1 MLTTFLIFA
10 LLAIALWTDLRS
22 NKIYNWNTYSGIGLA
37 IIIGAINSYWTE
49 GETMRK
55 ILGPIQLGDAALG
68 LFACG
73 AILIVCYV
81 FLNFNGGIG
90 GGDVKL
96 LAMLGAFF
104 GFEKGIE
111 VLLWT
116 FILAAAIGIIMLL
129 WTVDLAILLRRFSK
143 RIRAIFLLQT
153 PEYPEGEGPMA
164 PLPKCLP
171 MGAVA
176 AVALVRFGL
185 SSQLGGLL

>member
-1 MLTTFLIFA
+1 MLTTIVVYA
-10 LLAIALWTDLRS
+10 LLSATIWTDLKDG
-22 NKIYNWNTYSGIGLA
+22 KIYNWTTYPGIGVALA
-37 IIIGAINSYWTE
+37 VGAMNSYFP
-49 GETMRK
+49 GSASVRQ
-55 ILGPIQLGDAALG
+55 LFGAVDLGDATLG

-116 FILAAAIGIIMLL
+116 FILAAAIAVMMLI
-129 WTVDLAILLRRFSK
+129 WTVKPTTLVHRFITRVRS
-143 RIRAIFLLQT
+143 IALLQT
-153 PEYPEGEGPMA
+153 PEYPEGEAPMA

-171 MGAVA
+171 IGAA
-176 AVALVRFGL
+176 AATTLVHFNLLTHLGL
-185 SSQLGGLL
+185 I

>member
-1 MLTTFLIFA
+1 MLTTLLMFA
-10 LLAIALWTDLRS
+10 LLLVAVWTDLRS
-22 NKIYNWNTYSGIGLA
+22 GKIYNWNTYSGIALA
-37 IIIGAINSYWTE
+37 LVIGTINSYWAG
-49 GETMRK
+49 GERMQQL
-55 ILGPIQLGDAALG
+55 LGPVELGDAATG

-104 GFEKGIE
+104 GLEKGIE

-116 FILAAAIGIIMLL
+116 FILAAALGIVMLL
-129 WTVDLAILLRRFSK
+129 WTVDLSVLLQRLLK
-143 RIRAIFLLQT
+143 RVRAIFLLQT

-171 MGAVA
+171 IGAVA
-176 AVALVRFGL
+176 AAVLVHFGL
-185 SSQLGGLL
+185 LKQLGWI

>member
-1 MLTTFLIFA
+1 MLTTVVMYG
-10 LLAIALWTDLRS
+10 LLLVAIWTDL
-22 NKIYNWNTYSGIGLA
+22 NYGKIYNWNTYLGIA
-37 IIIGAINSYWTE
+37 IALVIGAINSYWSE
-49 GETMRK
+49 SSALQQVFGGVE
-55 ILGPIQLGDAALG
+55 LGDATLG

-116 FILAAAIGIIMLL
+116 FILAAAIAVVMLI
-129 WTVDLAILLRRFSK
+129 WTVKPTILMHRFIGRVRS
-143 RIRAIFLLQT
+143 IALLQT
-153 PEYPEGEGPMA
+153 PEYPEGDAPMA

-171 MGAVA
+171 IGAA
-176 AVALVRFGL
+176 AAATLVHLNLFTHLGL
-185 SSQLGGLL
+185 I

>member
-1 MLTTFLIFA
+1 MLTAAIMFL
-10 LLAIALWTDLRS
+10 LLTVAVWTDLRS
-22 NKIYNWNTYSGIGLA
+22 NKIYNWNTYSGIALA
-37 IIIGAINSYWTE
+37 LIIGAINSYGPTNNQ
-49 GETMRK
+49 MRR
-55 ILGPIQLGDAALG
+55 IFGSIEFGDSALG

-104 GFEKGIE
+104 GFEKGVE
-111 VLLWT
+111 VMLWT

-129 WTVDLAILLRRFSK
+129 WSVDLTILVRRFVS
-143 RIRAIFLLQT
+143 RVRSILLLQT
-153 PEYPEGEGPMA
+153 PQYPEGEGPMT

-171 MGAVA
+171 IGAVIA
-176 AVALVRFGL
+176 AVLVHFGL
-185 SSQLGGLL
+185 LSQLGLI

>member
-1 MLTTFLIFA
+1 MLTAAIMFL
-10 LLAIALWTDLRS
+10 LLVVAVWTDLRS
-22 NKIYNWNTYSGIGLA
+22 NKIYNWNTYSGIALA
-37 IIIGAINSYWTE
+37 LIIGAINSYWTG

-55 ILGPIQLGDAALG
+55 LLGPIQLADAAIG

-111 VLLWT
+111 VMLWT

-129 WTVDLAILLRRFSK
+129 WSVDLSILTRRFVNRLRS
-143 RIRAIFLLQT
+143 IFLLQT
-153 PEYPEGEGPMA
+153 PEYPDGEGPMT

-171 MGAVA
+171 IGAIA
-176 AVALVRFGL
+176 ASILVHFDL
-185 SSQLGGLL
+185 LTQLGLF